1 MTDAVRRLTSTLF
14 NLVFSTSTTA
24 SAPSTTAQ
32 TPLAFGTSLTTPL
45 STASG
50 GVSSTEPAGADAASK
65 LSLKG
70 LLEKEGSVGSACS
83 QLLAALTADTEISF
97 ADLSALHFARFLL
110 LSHLEIKANWR
121 TCGCTTGAS
130 RRRVGSESSHH
141 TYSITLKLVE
151 GWSTARLGSVAKTGL
166 RVGIYILKENTARSP
181 Q

>member
-1 MTDAVRRLTSTLF
+1 MFGLTAVATSTTTATTTSAGITASL
-14 NLVFSTSTTA
+14 FSTSTTA

-97 ADLSALHFARFLL
+97 ADLSAVSSLFHDHNPIQGGQIRGGFY
-110 LSHLEIKANWR
+110 IR
-121 TCGCTTGAS
+121 TEEC
-130 RRRVGSESSHH
+130 
-141 TYSITLKLVE
+141 
-151 GWSTARLGSVAKTGL
+151 
-166 RVGIYILKENTARSP
+166 GIYIFITPLYRNGTVIIDLHLRRV